1 VRSVKVGEDVVVRDG
16 VVQSDPARSFRLV
29 TLNFLATGGDGYRF
43 GASNPQGDGLPRL
56 LKLDAHPRA
65 GAALGGQVG
74 LPPGGEQDALAEH
87 LMQAHKT
94 APYAEADTPP
104 EQDRRIQN
112 LRRRA
117 DAVLQ

>member
-1 VRSVKVGEDVVVRDG
+1 M
-16 VVQSDPARSFRLV
+16 
-29 TLNFLATGGDGYRF
+29 
-43 GASNPQGDGLPRL
+43 
-56 LKLDAHPRA
+56 
-65 GAALGGQVG
+65 G

-94 APYAEADTPP
+94 VPYAEADTPP